1 MSTAS
6 LRLLLT
12 LRFLFPAVSA
22 DSQLLVE
29 KLSYADAPRPWKNPN
44 FVSALPARTAS
55 GATAAG
61 FKRNA
66 KQLLTLERERIGGGD
81 GFLSAAQTAAK
92 ARGEPIEPVKKKKKE
107 NPIGK
112 PRSSLKGRR
121 SGVATPMTIDDSEM
135 SGTAT
140 PMEVDEDEEGEM
152 IEDRG
157 EVITCECRRSGREQ
171 LRGKRAADH
180 RPHSDGAALAPPRQ
194 EVLRHHRPARAVHG
208 PADEAALQGRRDVEH
223 CAQPRPRRRPGVSR
237 SARSPDLAQV
247 ISFSLYH
254 TPYCIT
260 LSVVPRY
267 PGICMYYG
275 FYRFYPVRIPF
286 LHRAALPHYLD
297 SAHPSWCI

>member
-1 MSTAS
+1 MCDAADTRPPKGGRFQPRKSNASTPAPNDEPVS
-6 LRLLLT
+6 PADSRIS
-12 LRFLFPAVSA
+12 FPASA
-22 DSQLLVE
+22 IPDPLRANSQLLVE

-44 FVSALPARTAS
+44 FVSALPSRTAS

-152 IEDRG
+152 LEDRG
-157 EVITCECRRSGREQ
+157 EVITCKYRWTVERQRQ
-171 LRGKRAADH
+171 LQGVGKANS
-180 RPHSDGAALAPPRQ
+180 RPHTDGAALAPPCQ
-194 EVLRHHRPARAVHG
+194 EVLRHHWSARSVHG
-208 PADEAALQGRRDVEH
+208 PADEASVQGRRDVEH

-237 SARSPDLAQV
+237 SARRPDVPQV
-247 ISFSLYH
+247 TLLFPVPSYHPLYYSH
-254 TPYCIT
+254 T
-260 LSVVPRY
+260 
-267 PGICMYYG
+267 
-275 FYRFYPVRIPF
+275 
-286 LHRAALPHYLD
+286 A
-297 SAHPSWCI
+297 

>member
-1 MSTAS
+1 MSPLCQPAPSAADLDFVLAS
-6 LRLLLT
+6 SHST
-12 LRFLFPAVSA
+12 SSTPPKCGRFQPRKSNASTPAPNDEPVSPADSRISFPASA
-22 DSQLLVE
+22 IPDPLRANSQLLVE

-44 FVSALPARTAS
+44 FVSALPSRTAS

-152 IEDRG
+152 LEDRG
-157 EVITCECRRSGREQ
+157 EVIT
-171 LRGKRAADH
+171 
-180 RPHSDGAALAPPRQ
+180 
-194 EVLRHHRPARAVHG
+194 
-208 PADEAALQGRRDVEH
+208 
-223 CAQPRPRRRPGVSR
+223 
-237 SARSPDLAQV
+237 
-247 ISFSLYH
+247 YH
-254 TPYCIT
+254 TPTAPPSLLPAKKYCDIT
-260 LSVVPRY
+260 GLHGPYTDPRTKLRY
-267 PGICMYYG
+267 KGVEMWNIVRNLGPGVDQAY
-275 FYRFYPVRIPF
+275 
-286 LHRAALPHYLD
+286 LALRGAQTSLK
-297 SAHPSWCI
+297 